1 MSLNNINTT
10 YYVSCHGFIPVQKVG
25 DKNSPP
31 NILKKVPRKVHLW
44 LSSQIGCLLQ
54 DSGNRLI
61 KVFTNIENVIKSKTI
76 KNKRLNTTIFLSPGE
91 LYADTVLILK
101 RPEANVFPVGVF
113 KRTIRSQKL
122 SKVNVSPISNK
133 STKEG
138 YEYVLLSDLL
148 KHLRGKSNGGFV
160 ISVSACRE
168 FKKKPKGKPSRS
180 LLFSKSNIRDIGYIQ
195 NMIRKLTND
204 IPTSGVM
211 PTLNEARKLLMLK
224 KSISKINVDYLIE
237 LFKTKKGITNKR
249 ALLIVLM
256 DKMKYITI
264 NKKGT
269 GLIHFNQEKSY
280 VKQPCLFKSN
290 CIKQRDLNR
299 LQTIN
304 KLEKLMSSSYK
315 RTHFK

>member
-10 YYVSCHGFIPVQKVG
+10 YYVSCHGFIPVQTVG
-25 DKNSPP
+25 NKNSPP
-31 NILKKVPRKVHLW
+31 NTLKKVPRMVHLW
-44 LSSQIGCLLQ
+44 MQSQIGCLLQ

-61 KVFTNIENVIKSKTI
+61 KVFANIENIIKSKSI

-101 RPEANVFPVGVF
+101 RPAANVFPVGVF
-113 KRTIRSQKL
+113 KRTIRNQKL

-133 STKEG
+133 LTKG

-148 KHLRGKSNGGFV
+148 KHLREKSNGGFV

-168 FKKKPKGKPSRS
+168 FKKKPRS
-180 LLFSKSNIRDIGYIQ
+180 LLISNNNIRDIQNIQ
-195 NMIRKLTND
+195 NMIRMLTND

-211 PTLNEARKLLMLK
+211 PTSTQARKLLMLDNNN
-224 KSISKINVDYLIE
+224 ISKINLDNLIE
-237 LFKTKKGITNKR
+237 LFRTKKGITNKR
-249 ALLIVLM
+249 ALLMVLM
-256 DKMKYITI
+256 DKLKYITI

-269 GLIHFNQEKSY
+269 GLIHFNKQKSY
-280 VKQPCLFKSN
+280 VKQPCLFQSN

-315 RTHFK
+315 RTHFN